1 MRNNLDE
8 LLKSLEQIRMTEYPD
23 IPRDLIETIVKVQ
36 YENQDNRVFA
46 KTEIT
51 NMIQKFIEERCSGD

>member
-8 LLKSLEQIRMTEYPD
+8 LLKSLEQIRMTEYPE
-23 IPRDLIETIVKVQ
+23 IPRELIEEIVKIQ

-51 NMIQKFIEERCSGD
+51 NLIQKFIEDSCSGV